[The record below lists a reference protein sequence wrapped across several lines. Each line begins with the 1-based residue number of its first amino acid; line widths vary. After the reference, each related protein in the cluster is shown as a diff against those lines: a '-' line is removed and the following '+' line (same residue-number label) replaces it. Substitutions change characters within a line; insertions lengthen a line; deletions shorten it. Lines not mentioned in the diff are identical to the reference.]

1 MNFVVIFGPPAV
13 GKMTVGYELAR
24 LTGMKV
30 FHNHMTI
37 DLVLE
42 FFPYGH
48 QKFHTLVSE
57 FRRRIFEE
65 MASSELPGM
74 IFTYVWALDQPGDK
88 EQIDSYCQIFK
99 EQGAD
104 IYFVELEANLD
115 KRLERNKGEFR
126 LSKKTSKRD
135 TVRSESYLLSTD
147 KQYKMNSS
155 DDFFYNDNYVKINNT
170 NLMPEETAERIVEE
184 FGFTEVSQT
193 GSTS

>member
-13 GKMTVGYELAR
+13 GKMTVGYELAK

-48 QKFHTLVSE
+48 KSFDTLVSE

-65 MASSELPGM
+65 VAVSELAGM

-88 EQIDSYCQIFK
+88 EQVDFYCEIFRK
-99 EQGAD
+99 QGAE
-104 IYFVELEANLD
+104 IYFVELEADLD
-115 KRLERNKGEFR
+115 ERLARNKSEFR
-126 LSKKTSKRD
+126 LAKKTSKRD
-135 TVRSESYLLSTD
+135 ITRSEANLLKTEQ
-147 KQYKMNSS
+147 QYRMNSRG
-155 DDFFYNDNYVKINNT
+155 DFFYEENYVKINT
-170 NLMPEETAERIVEE
+170 TRLTPHETARQIVKA
-184 FGFTEVSQT
+184 FGLTALPAE
-193 GSTS
+193 